1 MSEIPFSDGEPDVS
15 ADAIEDEYPTVYS
28 TEDGT
33 ADISAVAHE
42 LASLDEAA

>member
-1 MSEIPFSDGEPDVS
+1 MSEIPFSDGEPDMP
-15 ADAIEDEYPTVYS
+15 AGAIEDEYPTVYS

-33 ADISAVAHE
+33 AGISVVAHE